1 MGSTSSRE
9 QVDEVKAETP
19 FIPDIETNEEEN
31 PEDLD
36 NENPL
41 NMTWFWPFM

>member
-9 QVDEVKAETP
+9 QVDEVKVETP
-19 FIPDIETNEEEN
+19 FIPDIETNEED